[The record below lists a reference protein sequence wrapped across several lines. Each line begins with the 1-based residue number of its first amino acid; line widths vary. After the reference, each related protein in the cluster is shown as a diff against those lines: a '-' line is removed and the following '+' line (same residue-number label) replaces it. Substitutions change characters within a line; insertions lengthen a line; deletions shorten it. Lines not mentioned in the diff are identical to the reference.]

1 MTNNELDLNTTEQV
15 DPSSDITTVG
25 AVLRQARE
33 GKGLSIQEVAL
44 QLHLRPSVILDLE
57 NDKFDAMSSATY
69 VRGYVKNYARFVA
82 ADIELIK
89 TCLTQQ
95 LPQEAP
101 PSMQSFSRKTTKQ
114 ARDKRLQWFT
124 FFIIFSLLALLV
136 LWWVQ
141 KSTLLNDVDV
151 SQPSMEEV
159 AATEQER
166 ALEAFELSQRAQ
178 PLSDLPLVTSD
189 ADAATES
196 ETELNKG
203 TESDLDTN
211 TAALAGGTSTAQ
223 DSLAQNGLALNG
235 LAQNQNQA
243 SVMPE
248 AAIASSPARVTALVE
263 NRANSVSNNEAQAQ
277 PRVSAVEQSGA
288 ASLAEGD
295 KLSVELTGDS
305 WMKVVDS
312 TGKVLIDG
320 VKTPGRTIAVSGKA
334 PFSLILGAPKFVSLS
349 FNGEQVDLSQ
359 YLDGRVARF
368 TIPEA

>member
-25 AVLRQARE
+25 AVLRKARE
-33 GKGLSIQEVAL
+33 SKGLSIQEVAL
-44 QLHLRPSVILDLE
+44 QLHLRPSVIVDIE

-114 ARDKRLQWFT
+114 ARDKRLLIFT
-124 FFIIFSLLALLV
+124 YIIVSTLLALLV

-141 KSTLLNDVDV
+141 KSTLLSDVDV

-159 AATEQER
+159 AATEQEH
-166 ALEAFELSQRAQ
+166 ALEAFEISQRAL
-178 PLSDLPLVTSD
+178 PLPDLPLVTSD
-189 ADAATES
+189 ADSVTES
-196 ETELNKG
+196 GTEVNKG
-203 TESDLDTN
+203 AESDLDTN
-211 TAALAGGTSTAQ
+211 TTALSGGTVTTENPLIQ
-223 DSLAQNGLALNG
+223 GQSLE
-235 LAQNQNQA
+235 

-248 AAIASSPARVTALVE
+248 AGIASLPATGNTALVE
-263 NRANSVSNNEAQAQ
+263 NSVSNSVSNNEAQAK
-277 PRVSAVEQSGA
+277 PLISDVEQSSV

-295 KLSVELTGDS
+295 RLSVELTGDS